1 MSFRQVLI
9 SKKAY
14 VHYELDNL
22 IVENEQN
29 ILKVPINDIAIVV
42 FVSSEISI
50 TTRLKVISR

>member
-9 SKKAY
+9 SKRAY

-42 FVSSEISI
+42 FESNEISI
-50 TTRLKVISR
+50 TTRLLSELS